1 MDVFGPVSRCG
12 RQVPSKFRLDSPSI
26 PTDSPRFPA
35 RLLDPAFFRAR
46 ADGEADD
53 GASTEE
59 EALAFNAAFSDLLT
73 AADADVPFLSIGRF
87 GEAAPPGHLSAIS
100 RPSVGHLSAINSAIS
115 RL

>member
-26 PTDSPRFPA
+26 PFLSTRFPA

-46 ADGEADD
+46 AD